1 MKKLIIAVL
10 MIILAIGISARIYYV
25 NANRRGPVLIEAA
38 QGEKIEFGY
47 VEYGIESAVMWDYN
61 DFFEQNPQ
69 YIDYR
74 DMPDPD
80 DYKLLL
86 VNIKY
91 EMSPSYNG
99 EETHLQTEMYIT
111 YPYGI
116 TVCDPF
122 FLKTVNDSETVKA
135 TNIYTI
141 PFDICKS
148 NAEKWCSGMEH
159 MEFRIVFGTYP
170 ERKELIVSDYEVI
183 D

>member
-10 MIILAIGISARIYYV
+10 IVILAIGISARIYYV
-25 NANRRGPVLIEAA
+25 NANRHKPVLIEAA

-47 VEYGIESAVMWDYN
+47 VEYSIESAVMWNYN

-69 YIDYR
+69 YNDY
-74 DMPDPD
+74 DDLYNGD
-80 DYKLLL
+80 DYKKLL

-91 EMSPSYNG
+91 EMSPLYNG

-111 YPYGI
+111 YPYEIMGA
-116 TVCDPF
+116 DPF
-122 FLKTVNDSETVKA
+122 FINALNDAETVKA
-135 TNIYTI
+135 TGIYTI

-148 NAEKWCSGMEH
+148 NAEKGCNDVEN